1 MTLTTAASHSAASN
15 GAASD
20 GETTLRTVSG
30 RRLRELVLDRTGD
43 FDLTHEVDVVSR
55 VLPFKVSSYVVDEL
69 IEWDRAPDD
78 AIYRLVFP
86 HRDMLEPDDFAAIE
100 RALHSADQGKLRTA
114 VEDVRDRLN
123 PHPGD
128 QITLNVPHDEGI
140 NGWGL
145 QHKYRETL
153 LVFPRQ
159 GQTCHS
165 YCGYCF
171 RWAQFVGR
179 SDLQL
184 AVSGPEVM
192 TDHLDL
198 HPEIT
203 DVLLTG
209 GDPLVMRTELLR
221 QYVEP
226 LLQPEREHVQTV
238 RIGTKALSYWPHR
251 VLAGEEADGLL
262 RLLEELVDAG
272 KHVAMMLHL
281 SHPAELA
288 TGTARRAL
296 RRLSSTGAVLRAQA
310 PVVRHVNDDPD
321 VWAQLWEGEVRHG
334 VVPYYM
340 FVERDTG
347 ARRYFGLPLARA
359 FEIYR
364 GAVQTVSGLGRTAR
378 GPVMSASPGK
388 VIVDGVVELDRG
400 PAFALRFLQAR
411 DPGLVG
417 RPFHAVFD
425 PHAQWWDELRPYG
438 KHDQEFFQG
447 HTAR

>member
-1 MTLTTAASHSAASN
+1 MTLTTAPSH
-15 GAASD
+15 GARSD
-20 GETTLRTVSG
+20 GEATLRTVSG
-30 RRLRELVLDRTGD
+30 RRLRELVLDRTRD
-43 FDLTHEVDVVSR
+43 FDLAHEVDVVSQ

-69 IEWDRAPDD
+69 IEWNRAPDD

-86 HRDMLEPDDFAAIE
+86 HRDMLEPADFAEVE
-100 RALHSADQGKLRTA
+100 RALHSADRGKLRTA
-114 VEDVRDRLN
+114 VDDVRDRLN

-128 QITLNVPHDEGI
+128 QITLNVPQDEG
-140 NGWGL
+140 NSGWGL

-221 QYVEP
+221 RYVEP
-226 LLQPEREHVQTV
+226 LLLPKREHVQTV
-238 RIGTKALSYWPHR
+238 RIGTKALSYWPNR
-251 VLAGEEADGLL
+251 VLVGDEADGLL
-262 RLLEELVDAG
+262 RLLEELVGAG

-288 TGTARRAL
+288 TGAARRAL
-296 RRLSSTGAVLRAQA
+296 RRLASTGAVLRAQA

-321 VWAQLWEGEVRHG
+321 VWAQLWEREVRHG

-411 DPGLVG
+411 DPCLVG

-425 PHAQWWDELRPYG
+425 PLAQWWDELRPYG

>member
-1 MTLTTAASHSAASN
+1 M
-15 GAASD
+15 
-20 GETTLRTVSG
+20 VSQ
-30 RRLRELVLDRTGD
+30 
-43 FDLTHEVDVVSR
+43 

-69 IEWDRAPDD
+69 IDWDRAPDD

-86 HRDMLEPDDFAAIE
+86 HRDMLEPADFADVE
-100 RALHSADQGKLRTA
+100 RALDSGGRDALRTA
-114 VEDVRDRLN
+114 VDEVRERLN

-128 QITLNVPHDEGI
+128 QITLNVPQDEGI
-140 NGWGL
+140 SGWGL

-171 RWAQFVGR
+171 RWAQFIGR

-192 TDHLDL
+192 IDHLDR

-221 QYVEP
+221 RYLEP
-226 LLQPEREHVQTV
+226 LLDPEREHVHTV
-238 RIGTKALSYWPHR
+238 RIGTKALSYWPNR
-251 VLAGEEADGLL
+251 VLVGDDADELL
-262 RLLEELVDAG
+262 RLLERLVDAG

-288 TGTARRAL
+288 TAAARRAL
-296 RRLSSTGAVLRAQA
+296 QRLSSTGAVLRAQA
-310 PVVRHVNDDPD
+310 PVIRHVNDDAAT
-321 VWAQLWEGEVRHG
+321 WARLWQNEVRHG

-347 ARRYFGLPLARA
+347 ARRYFGLSLVRA
-359 FEIYR
+359 LEIYR
-364 GAVQTVSGLGRTAR
+364 DAVRTVSGLGRTAR

-388 VIVDGVVELDRG
+388 VVVDGVVELERG

-417 RPFHAVFD
+417 RPFHAVLD
-425 PHAQWWDELRPYG
+425 PQAQWWDELRPYG
-438 KHDQEFFQG
+438 RHDREFFPAA
-447 HTAR
+447 TAS

>member
-1 MTLTTAASHSAASN
+1 M
-15 GAASD
+15 
-20 GETTLRTVSG
+20 VSQ
-30 RRLRELVLDRTGD
+30 
-43 FDLTHEVDVVSR
+43 

-69 IEWDRAPDD
+69 IDWDRAPED

-86 HRDMLEPDDFAAIE
+86 HRDMLEPADFADVE
-100 RALHSADQGKLRTA
+100 RALHSGGRDALRTA
-114 VEDVRDRLN
+114 VDEVRDGLN

-128 QITLNVPHDEGI
+128 QITLNVPQDEGI
-140 NGWGL
+140 SGWGL

-171 RWAQFVGR
+171 RWAQFIGR

-184 AVSGPEVM
+184 AVSGPDVM
-192 TDHLDL
+192 TDHLAR

-203 DVLLTG
+203 DVLFTG
-209 GDPLVMRTELLR
+209 GDPLVMRTDLLR
-221 QYVEP
+221 RYLEP
-226 LLQPEREHVQTV
+226 LLDPEREHVHTV
-238 RIGTKALSYWPHR
+238 RIGTKALSYWPNR
-251 VLAGEEADGLL
+251 VLAGDDADDLL
-262 RLLEELVDAG
+262 RLLERLVDAG

-288 TGTARRAL
+288 TTAARRAL
-296 RRLSSTGAVLRAQA
+296 RRLISTGAVLRAQA
-310 PVVRHVNDDPD
+310 PVIRHVNDDAD
-321 VWAQLWEGEVRHG
+321 VWARLWQSEVRHG

-347 ARRYFGLPLARA
+347 ARRYFGLSLARA
-359 FEIYR
+359 LEIYR
-364 GAVQTVSGLGRTAR
+364 DAMRTVSGLGRTAR

-388 VIVDGVVELDRG
+388 VVVDGVVELDRG

-411 DPGLVG
+411 DLGLVG

-425 PHAQWWDELRPYG
+425 PQAQWWDELRPYG
-438 KHDQEFFQG
+438 RQDQAFFQAG
-447 HTAR
+447 SVR

>member
-1 MTLTTAASHSAASN
+1 TRVQ
-15 GAASD
+15 GALDVD
-20 GETTLRTVSG
+20 G
-30 RRLRELVLDRTGD
+30 
-43 FDLTHEVDVVSR
+43 
-55 VLPFKVSSYVVDEL
+55 
-69 IEWDRAPDD
+69 
-78 AIYRLVFP
+78 
-86 HRDMLEPDDFAAIE
+86 
-100 RALHSADQGKLRTA
+100 
-114 VEDVRDRLN
+114 VRDHLN

-140 NGWGL
+140 DGWGL

-165 YCGYCF
+165 YCSYCF

-192 TDHLDL
+192 TDHLRR

-221 QYVEP
+221 RYLEP
-226 LLQPEREHVQTV
+226 LLAPERDHVQTV
-238 RIGTKALSYWPHR
+238 RIGTKALSYWPNR
-251 VLAGEEADGLL
+251 VLVGDEADELL
-262 RLLEELVDAG
+262 QLLEQLVNAG

-288 TGTARRAL
+288 TTAACRAL
-296 RRLSSTGAVLRAQA
+296 RRLAATGAVLRAQA
-310 PVVRHVNDDPD
+310 PVVRHVNDDAE
-321 VWAQLWEGEVRHG
+321 VWAQLWNDEVRHG

-347 ARRYFGLPLARA
+347 ARRYFGLRLQRA

-364 GAVQTVSGLGRTAR
+364 EAVRTVSGLGRTAR

-411 DPGLVG
+411 NPTLVG
-417 RPFHAVFD
+417 RPFHATFD

-438 KHDQEFFQG
+438 KRDQEFFAG
-447 HTAR
+447 SGAR

>member
-1 MTLTTAASHSAASN
+1 MTLTTAV
-15 GAASD
+15 SD
-20 GETTLRTVSG
+20 GETTLRTLSG
-30 RRLRELVLDRTGD
+30 RRLRELVLDRTRD
-43 FDLTHEVDVVSR
+43 FDLAHEVDVVSQ

-69 IEWDRAPDD
+69 IDWDRAPDD

-86 HRDMLEPDDFAAIE
+86 HRDMLDPADFAEVE
-100 RALHSADQGKLRTA
+100 RALHSGERSTLRT
-114 VEDVRDRLN
+114 VVDGVRDHLN

-140 NGWGL
+140 SGWGL

-192 TDHLDL
+192 TDHLTR

-221 QYVEP
+221 RYLEP
-226 LLQPEREHVQTV
+226 LLSPERDHVQTV
-238 RIGTKALSYWPHR
+238 RIGTKALSYWPNR
-251 VLAGEEADGLL
+251 VLVGDEADGLL
-262 RLLEELVDAG
+262 QLLEQLVNAG

-288 TGTARRAL
+288 TTAASRAL
-296 RRLSSTGAVLRAQA
+296 RRLASTGAVLRAQA
-310 PVVRHVNDDPD
+310 PVVRHVNDDAEI
-321 VWAQLWEGEVRHG
+321 WAQLWTSEVRHG

-347 ARRYFGLPLARA
+347 ARRYFGLRLERA
-359 FEIYR
+359 LEIYR
-364 GAVQTVSGLGRTAR
+364 DAVRTVSGLGRTAR

-411 DPGLVG
+411 DPVLVG
-417 RPFHAVFD
+417 RPFHATFD
-425 PHAQWWDELRPYG
+425 PHAEWWDELRPYS
-438 KHDQEFFQG
+438 KQDQEFFPG
-447 HTAR
+447 SGTP

>member
-1 MTLTTAASHSAASN
+1 MILTAAV
-15 GAASD
+15 SD
-20 GETTLRTVSG
+20 GETTLRTLSG

-43 FDLTHEVDVVSR
+43 FDLAHEVDVVSQ

-69 IEWDRAPDD
+69 IDWDRAPDD
-78 AIYRLVFP
+78 ALYRLVFP
-86 HRDMLEPDDFAAIE
+86 HRDMLDPADFADVE
-100 RALHSADQGKLRTA
+100 RALHSGDRSTLRA
-114 VEDVRDRLN
+114 VVDGVRDHLN

-140 NGWGL
+140 SGWGL

-192 TDHLDL
+192 TDHLDR

-221 QYVEP
+221 RYLEP
-226 LLQPEREHVQTV
+226 LLAPGREHVQTV
-238 RIGTKALSYWPHR
+238 RIGTKAVSYWPHR
-251 VLAGEEADGLL
+251 VLVGDEADGLL
-262 RLLEELVDAG
+262 RLLEQLVDAG

-288 TGTARRAL
+288 TTAASRAL
-296 RRLSSTGAVLRAQA
+296 RRFACTGAVLRAQA
-310 PVVRHVNDDPD
+310 PVVRHVNDDAE
-321 VWAQLWEGEVRHG
+321 VWAQLWASEVHHG

-347 ARRYFGLPLARA
+347 ARRYFGLRLERA
-359 FEIYR
+359 LEVYR
-364 GAVQTVSGLGRTAR
+364 DAVRRVSGLGRTAR

-388 VIVDGVVELDRG
+388 VIVDGVVELDGG

-411 DPGLVG
+411 DPRLVG
-417 RPFHAVFD
+417 RPFHAAFD
-425 PHAQWWDELRPYG
+425 PRAQWWDELRPYG
-438 KHDQEFFQG
+438 KHDQEFFPG
-447 HTAR
+447 GSAH

>member
-1 MTLTTAASHSAASN
+1 MTLSTALPD
-15 GAASD
+15 GA
-20 GETTLRTVSG
+20 TLRTVSG
-30 RRLRELVLDRTGD
+30 RRLRKLVLDRTAD
-43 FDLTHEVDVVSR
+43 PDLAHEVDVVSQ

-69 IEWDRAPDD
+69 IDWHRAPDD

-86 HRDMLEPDDFAAIE
+86 HRDMLDPEDFAE
-100 RALHSADQGKLRTA
+100 VEQHLRAGDRATLTKA
-114 VEDVRDRLN
+114 VNAVRDRLN
-123 PHPGD
+123 PHPSD
-128 QITLNVPHDEGI
+128 QLALNVPREDDFD
-140 NGWGL
+140 GWGL
-145 QHKYRETL
+145 QHKYRETV

-184 AVSGPEVM
+184 TISGPDVM
-192 TDHLDL
+192 TNHLDR

-221 QYVEP
+221 QYVQP
-226 LLQPEREHVQTV
+226 LLLPEREHIHTV
-238 RIGTKALSYWPHR
+238 RIGTKALSYWPNR
-251 VLAGEEADGLL
+251 VLAGDDADELI
-262 RLLEELVDAG
+262 RLLEQVVQAG
-272 KHVAMMLHL
+272 KHVALMLHL

-288 TGTARRAL
+288 TDSAQRAL
-296 RRLSSTGAVLRAQA
+296 KRLARTGVVLRAQA
-310 PVVRHVNDDPD
+310 PVVRHVNDDAA
-321 VWAQLWEGEVRHG
+321 VWAQLWQDEVRHG

-347 ARRYFGLPLARA
+347 ANRYFGLPLARA
-359 FEIYR
+359 LEIYR
-364 GAVQTVSGLGRTAR
+364 DAIRTVSGLGRTAR

-388 VIVDGVVELDRG
+388 VLVDGVVKLHRG
-400 PAFALRFLQAR
+400 PAFALRYLQAR
-411 DPGLVG
+411 DPDLVG

-425 PHAQWWDELRPYG
+425 PEAEWWDDLRPYAPA
-438 KHDQEFFQG
+438 DREFFPTLPVSE
-447 HTAR
+447 H